1 MGERTAVRVPVRP
14 ERMNKT
20 EVAYGLILE
29 ARRRAGQVRE
39 YHYEAVTL
47 QLAHDC
53 RYTPDF
59 LVILADGTVELH
71 ETKGHMRDDALVKL
85 KVCAR
90 LYPFPLR
97 LARLV
102 KGAWS
107 VTAGAHA

>member
-1 MGERTAVRVPVRP
+1 MNGTER
-14 ERMNKT
+14 
-20 EVAYGLILE
+20 AYALLLE

-39 YHYEAVTL
+39 YHFAAIALT
-47 QLAHDC
+47 LAHDC

-59 LVILADGTVELH
+59 LVVLADDTVELH
-71 ETKGHMRDDALVKL
+71 ETKGSHMRDDALVKL

-102 KGAWS
+102 KGSWT
-107 VTAGAHA
+107 VTEVTP